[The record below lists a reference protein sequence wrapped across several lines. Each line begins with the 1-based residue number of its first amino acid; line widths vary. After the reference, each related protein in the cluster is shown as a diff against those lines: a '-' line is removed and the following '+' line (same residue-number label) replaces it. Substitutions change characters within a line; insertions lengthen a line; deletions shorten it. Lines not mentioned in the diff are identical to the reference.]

1 MSETSGTRHTA
12 IVTGGGS
19 GIGRATALRLARDG
33 CAVVVADIGPGGDDV
48 AAAIVD
54 GGGLARSVRTDV
66 ADERSVAGML
76 RESVEAFGAPTVLV
90 AAAAVLGG
98 EHATVDLPAEEFQ
111 RVLDVNLAGV
121 LLSCQAVLPHMLER
135 GWGRIVAISSN
146 ARHGA
151 PRRAAY
157 AASKAGLVGL
167 ITSIAHE
174 YARAGV
180 LANCIDP
187 GRALTPMI
195 VPRYDAAYLA
205 DPPGVSIGRLAQPEE
220 IAEVIAFLCSERNT
234 YAVGALW
241 EATGGLE
248 IG

>member
-1 MSETSGTRHTA
+1 MSRTSGTRHSA

-33 CAVVVADIGPGGDDV
+33 CAVVVADIGAGGADV
-48 AAAIVD
+48 AAEIAAA
-54 GGGLARSVRTDV
+54 GGLARFVRTDV
-66 ADERSVAGML
+66 ADAGSIAGML
-76 RESVEAFGAPTVLV
+76 EETVEAFGGPTVLV
-90 AAAAVLGG
+90 AAAAVLGE
-98 EHATVDLPAEEFQ
+98 EHATAELPAGEFQ
-111 RVLDVNLAGV
+111 RVLDVNLTGV

-167 ITSIAHE
+167 VSTIAHE
-174 YARAGV
+174 YARAGT

-187 GRALTPMI
+187 GRALTSMI

>member
-1 MSETSGTRHTA
+1 MNTASSARRTA

-19 GIGRATALRLARDG
+19 GIGRATALRLADDG
-33 CAVVVADIGPGGDDV
+33 CDVVVADVQPAGEAV
-48 AAAIVD
+48 AAQISAN
-54 GGGLARSVRTDV
+54 GGRALFVLTDV
-66 ADERSVAGML
+66 ADESSLAAML
-76 RESVEAFGAPTVLV
+76 GETVETFGPPAVLV
-90 AAAAVLGG
+90 ASAAVLGE
-98 EHATVDLPAEEFQ
+98 EHATSELPAGEFR
-111 RVLDVNLAGV
+111 RVLEINLTGV

-157 AASKAGLVGL
+157 AASKAGLVAL
-167 ITSIAHE
+167 VTTLAHE

-205 DPPGVSIGRLAQPEE
+205 DPPGVAIGRLARPEE
-220 IAEVIAFLCSERNT
+220 IADVIAFLCSARNT

>member
-1 MSETSGTRHTA
+1 VTDADRTA

-19 GIGRATALRLARDG
+19 GIGRAAALALAADG
-33 CAVVVADIGPGGDDV
+33 CAVVVADIAEGGADV
-48 AAAIVD
+48 AAAIVGA
-54 GGGLARSVRTDV
+54 GGQARFVATDV
-66 ADERSVAGML
+66 ADDRSVSAML
-76 RESVEAFGAPTVLV
+76 DETVRAFGGPTVLV
-90 AAAAVLGG
+90 AAAAILGT
-98 EHATVDLPAEEFQ
+98 EHTTVDVSADEFR
-111 RVLDVNLAGV
+111 RVLEINLTGV

-146 ARHGA
+146 ARRGA
-151 PRRAAY
+151 PMRAAY
-157 AASKAGLVGL
+157 ASSKAALPGL
-167 ITSIAHE
+167 IGSIAHE
-174 YARAGV
+174 YARAGI

-205 DPPGVSIGRLAQPEE
+205 DPPGVAIGRLAEPAE
-220 IAEVIAFLCSERNT
+220 IAEVISFLCSARNT